1 VDPGVALEIAPV
13 AADPQEP
20 QRLPRAEPEAEVR
33 GEGDRNVEVED
44 PLRDALVG
52 VFGRHEQRKQ
62 DRDTEQAGGGKRE
75 DREVI
80 P

>member
-1 VDPGVALEIAPV
+1 MDPGVALEIAAL
-13 AADPQEP
+13 AADPEEP
-20 QRLPRAEPEAEVR
+20 QRLPGAEPEAEVG

-44 PLRDALVG
+44 PLRDALVR
-52 VFGRHEQRKQ
+52 VLGRDEQREQ
-62 DRDTEQAGGGKRE
+62 DRDAEQAGGGERE